1 MIEPINRDKSL
12 NFRDRLIE
20 EFLVL
25 ESRLTLLKEFIK
37 HNKTFKTLSFEYRFY
52 MRMQYFHMKYYF
64 RYVKKRLKYLQIDKS
79 IIEAYI
85 SEENAKALIAK
96 EAKERVKENIKDIEV
111 KPKKKRNA
119 KNKENKTN
127 V

>member
-37 HNKTFKTLSFEYRFY
+37 HNKIFKTFSFEYRFY
-52 MRMQYFHMKYYF
+52 MKMQYFYMKYYF
-64 RYVKKRLKYLQIDKS
+64 KFLKRRLKYLQIDNN
-79 IIEAYI
+79 IIKAYI

-111 KPKKKRNA
+111 KPKKKRNV

>member
-1 MIEPINRDKSL
+1 
-12 NFRDRLIE
+12 
-20 EFLVL
+20 
-25 ESRLTLLKEFIK
+25 
-37 HNKTFKTLSFEYRFY
+37 
-52 MRMQYFHMKYYF
+52 MKYYF
-64 RYVKKRLKYLQIDKS
+64 RYVKKRLKYLQVDKS

-96 EAKERVKENIKDIEV
+96 EAKERVKENIKDVEV